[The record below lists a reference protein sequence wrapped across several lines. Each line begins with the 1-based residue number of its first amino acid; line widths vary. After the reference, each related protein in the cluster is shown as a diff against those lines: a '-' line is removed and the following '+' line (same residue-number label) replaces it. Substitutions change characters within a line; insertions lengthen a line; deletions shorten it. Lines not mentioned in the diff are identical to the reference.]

1 MKLNYTLY
9 IQLKSNHKTIINHIS
24 KQIKNQAESFNLI
37 PKGPIILPAT
47 SKLYTV
53 LRSPHV
59 HKKARDQFELKTV
72 RRLLVLKFNSK
83 DMINLKFLLNNI
95 YNLSSSVQVK
105 INFKKNYYA

>member
-1 MKLNYTLY
+1 MNLNYTLY
-9 IQLKSNHKTIINHIS
+9 IQIKSNHKRIVNNIS
-24 KQIKNQAESFNLI
+24 KQIKNHAESFNFI

-72 RRLLVLKFNSK
+72 RRLLVLRFTNN
-83 DMINLKFLLNNI
+83 DLFNLKFLLNNI
-95 YNLSSSVQVK
+95 YNLSSSIQIK
-105 INFKKNYYA
+105 ISFKKNYA

>member
-1 MKLNYTLY
+1 MIFNYTLY
-9 IQLKSNHKTIINHIS
+9 IQIKSNHKTILNRIS

-37 PKGPIILPAT
+37 PRGPIILPAT
-47 SKLYTV
+47 NKLYTV

-72 RRLLVLKFNSK
+72 RRLLVLNFNTH

-105 INFKKNYYA
+105 IIFKKNYA